1 MVDGG
6 WRMVDGGWLMVDG
19 GEGGW
24 WLGSLI
30 FGLGAW
36 PWSVNIEK
44 PTVLL
49 CFREARILTNITL
62 LSVRLWIVSEL
73 LALCF

>member
-1 MVDGG
+1 MIDGGWWMVDGG

-30 FGLGAW
+30 FGLGARS
-36 PWSVNIEK
+36 WSVNIEK
-44 PTVLL
+44 PMVLL
-49 CFREARILTNITL
+49 GFRVLTN
-62 LSVRLWIVSEL
+62 VARL
-73 LALCF
+73 

>member
-1 MVDGG
+1 
-6 WRMVDGGWLMVDG
+6 MVDGGWLMVDG

-30 FGLGAW
+30 FGLGAR

-44 PTVLL
+44 QMVLL
-49 CFREARILTNITL
+49 GFRVLTN
-62 LSVRLWIVSEL
+62 VARLDPPWIDREL
-73 LALCF
+73 LALCFSYF

>member
-1 MVDGG
+1 
-6 WRMVDGGWLMVDG
+6 MVDGGWLMVDG

-30 FGLGAW
+30 FGLGAR

-44 PTVLL
+44 PIVLL
-49 CFREARILTNITL
+49 CFRDARVLTNITPP
-62 LSVRLWIVSEL
+62 LWIHCEL